1 MKSFISFL
9 LILVL
14 FLGSVACSRQDVC
27 EEKMLALE
35 GNYYEIFRG
44 HPEEEGKPYTAR
56 VLKAGDH
63 WVFSFTLPITLENG
77 SQTLHQFEQE
87 VRWSPEMKDY
97 LFDHLSD
104 YDYEKLGIDFIV
116 TWNDRW
122 WIYML
127 LKDRSDTG
135 PKVIRK
141 YTWEKQ

>member
-1 MKSFISFL
+1 MKSFIPL
-9 LILVL
+9 LFILVL
-14 FLGSVACSRQDVC
+14 FSGSVACRRQDVC

-35 GNYYEIFRG
+35 GNYYEVFRG
-44 HPEEEGKPYTAR
+44 RPEGEGNPYTAR
-56 VLKAGDH
+56 VSKAGDH
-63 WVFSFTLPITLENG
+63 WVFSFILPITLENG
-77 SQTLHQFEQE
+77 SKTIHQFEQG

-104 YDYEKLGIDFIV
+104 SDYEKLGIDFIV

-127 LKDRSDTG
+127 MKDRDETG
-135 PKVIRK
+135 AKVIVK